1 MTHYWLNLK
10 VSTQIL
16 EAIALLWLFY
26 ACPFNNL
33 VILQPTS
40 YNLLLSGI
48 VIACSLFSMLSKVSQ
63 FLLNG

>member
-16 EAIALLWLFY
+16 ETIALRWLFY
-26 ACPFNNL
+26 VHSFNNL

-40 YNLLLSGI
+40 YNLLRSAI
-48 VIACSLFSMLSKVSQ
+48 VVACSSFSMLSKVSQ
-63 FLLNG
+63 IFLSG

>member
-16 EAIALLWLFY
+16 ETITLRWLFY
-26 ACPFNNL
+26 VHSFNNL

-40 YNLLLSGI
+40 YNLLCSI
-48 VIACSLFSMLSKVSQ
+48 VVACSSFSMLSKVSQ
-63 FLLNG
+63 FFLSG